1 MMEEDSSNIIE
12 MAIEGEK
19 ASSGLVRPDFDLV
32 IVTARDEKRLCL
44 MEVDTTDGT
53 IVLLEAIN

>member
-19 ASSGLVRPDFDLV
+19 APSGLVRPDFDLV

-44 MEVDTTDGT
+44 VEVDTTDGT

>member
-1 MMEEDSSNIIE
+1 MMEEDGSNIIE

-44 MEVDTTDGT
+44 VEVDTTDGT

>member
-1 MMEEDSSNIIE
+1 MMEEDGSNIIE
-12 MAIEGEK
+12 MAIEGEE

-32 IVTARDEKRLCL
+32 VVTARDEKRLCL
-44 MEVDTTDGT
+44 VEVDTTNGT